1 MERLLSLSLF
11 FIPQAIITR
20 LPQLLCMEAMIIMGG
35 LRMGTMAATIGDIM
49 GVPMGETMAVDIMV
63 DTVGV
68 GTMAGTPGD
77 ILMVDTVGV
86 DIVAECMVED
96 IIVETMAVGIMAEE
110 IMAVDI
116 GDSWV

>member
-20 LPQLLCMEAMIIMGG
+20 LPQLFMEEAMIIMGD

-49 GVPMGETMAVDIMV
+49 GDTMGETMAVDI
-63 DTVGV
+63 
-68 GTMAGTPGD
+68 
-77 ILMVDTVGV
+77 MVDTVGV

-96 IIVETMAVGIMAEE
+96 IIVETMAVSIMAEE

-116 GDSWV
+116 GDSWVNNII